1 MDHAFWIWICYIN
14 SNRQLR
20 MFCPHISTTLASTT
34 YFIQCSMWL
43 TSYLNMLSV
52 FHVSIQGDS
61 LVPMCHDTH
70 KWGSLLSSKGITSC
84 QSCQFLLK
92 DSVHFYLLQRTQQH
106 TWFENWQDMCTKE
119 LETSIIQYLEY
130 KLHYT
135 MITSYASDKSKV
147 SKAIKGECVCIK
159 VFLCEVKIV
168 V

>member
-1 MDHAFWIWICYIN
+1 
-14 SNRQLR
+14 

-34 YFIQCSMWL
+34 DFIQCSMWL

-61 LVPMCHDTH
+61 FVPMCHDTH

-106 TWFENWQDMCTKE
+106 TWFENWQDMCIKQASFSSWNTNY
-119 LETSIIQYLEY
+119 TSPWENFGLLCLFQL
-130 KLHYT
+130 LYT
-135 MITSYASDKSKV
+135 RQNQRYQRQM
-147 SKAIKGECVCIK
+147 CIR
-159 VFLCEVKIV
+159 VFGVTDSNHNLWG
-168 V
+168 